1 MKAFAHLVWTILAA
15 ALLALPL
22 ACGGGGGGDGDTTVA
37 ASSTQVGQAVL
48 VAAAAIDATGTAIDT
63 GTGAVTGSSLPA
75 SGVAAAAMGMGGVTP
90 SMHGHFA
97 DMGGGSGDLDLV
109 PTDCDG
115 VDSGTVATHMRW
127 ANLNPETLC
136 VDGLTSTF
144 TLDDCTPATGQSM
157 DGQMGMTFTGSTCGP
172 SAIGMDF
179 SGITVTAPDGTLSG
193 NFTMTMTGMMFAG
206 DPAELDITA
215 ATFTFDRRMQMAGT
229 GFGTVDMDMDGLA
242 FHFNDAT
249 ATGDLN
255 GTLTVRCNGQAF
267 PMTMATDANGLTLDA
282 DGNVVAG
289 HMIVTSEGTT
299 HTVTFN
305 RDGSIDVAAGGERVH
320 LADLADPEAGDFC
333 AL

>member
-1 MKAFAHLVWTILAA
+1 MKAFAHLGWTILAA

-37 ASSTQVGQAVL
+37 ASSTQVAQALL
-48 VAAAAIDATGTAIDT
+48 VTAAAIDATGTAIDT

-97 DMGGGSGDLDLV
+97 GMDSGSGDLVLD
-109 PTDCDG
+109 PTSCDG

-127 ANLNPETLC
+127 SDLDPATLC
-136 VDGLTSTF
+136 VDDLNATLD
-144 TLDDCTPATGQSM
+144 LDDCTPATGQSM
-157 DGQMGMTFTGSTCGP
+157 DGQMGMTFTGSTCNP
-172 SAIGMDF
+172 SAIAMDF
-179 SGITVTAPDGTLSG
+179 SDVVVTVPDGTLSG
-193 NFTMTMTGMMFAG
+193 DFTMAMTGMMFAG
-206 DPAELDITA
+206 DPAELDLSA
-215 ATFTFDRRMQMAGT
+215 ATFTFDGRMQMEDS

-242 FHFNDAT
+242 FHFDDAT

-267 PMTMATDANGLTLDA
+267 PMTMATDAPGLTLDA
-282 DGNVVAG
+282 DGNVVGG
-289 HMIVTSEGTT
+289 HMTVTSQGTT
-299 HTVTFN
+299 HAVTFN
-305 RDGSIDVAAGGERVH
+305 SDGSIGVTAAGGDPV
-320 LADLADPEAGDFC
+320 DLAEPKGEDFC

>member
-1 MKAFAHLVWTILAA
+1 MKAFAHLGWTILAA

-37 ASSTQVGQAVL
+37 ASSTQVAQALL
-48 VAAAAIDATGTAIDT
+48 VTAAAIDATGTAIDT

-90 SMHGHFA
+90 SMHGHF
-97 DMGGGSGDLDLV
+97 GGMDSGRGELDLD
-109 PTDCDG
+109 PTSCDG
-115 VDSGTVATHMRW
+115 VDSGTVATHMQW
-127 ANLNPETLC
+127 ENLNPETLC
-136 VDGLTSTF
+136 VDDLNA
-144 TLDDCTPATGQSM
+144 TLDLEDCTPATGQLM
-157 DGQMGMTFTGSTCGP
+157 DGQMGMTFTGSTCDP
-172 SAIGMDF
+172 SAIAMDF
-179 SGITVTAPDGTLSG
+179 AGITVTAPDGTLSG
-193 NFTMTMTGMMFAG
+193 NFIMTMTGMTFAG

-242 FHFNDAT
+242 YHFDDVT

-267 PMTMATDANGLTLDA
+267 PMTMATDAPGLTLDA
-282 DGNVVAG
+282 DGNVVGG
-289 HMIVTSEGTT
+289 HMTVTSEGTT

-305 RDGSIDVAAGGERVH
+305 GDGSIDVTPDVGEPVH
-320 LADLADPEAGDFC
+320 LAEPEGGDFC